1 MIYKTGIK
9 AISTFFFIGYLPLIP
24 GTFASLAGLSLFLAC
39 GLSTPSYFI
48 SVFCLCLVGFLV
60 CGKAENVFQ
69 RKDPPYIVIDEVSG
83 MLLSLAS
90 VFFLKMGVM
99 GLWLAFFLF
108 RLLDTIKPYPANKIQ
123 HLHGSLGVM
132 GDDLI
137 AALYTNIILQLVFR
151 FTS

>member
-1 MIYKTGIK
+1 MVYKAGIK
-9 AISTFFFIGYLPLIP
+9 VVSTFFFIGYLPLIP

-39 GLSTPSYFI
+39 SSSALSYFI
-48 SVFCLCLVGFLV
+48 LLFFLCLAGFLV
-60 CGKAENVFQ
+60 CGKAETVFQ
-69 RKDPPYIVIDEVSG
+69 KKDPPCIVIDEVSG

-90 VFFLKMGVM
+90 VFFFKTGAL
-99 GLWLAFFLF
+99 GLWVAFFLF
-108 RLLDTIKPYPANKIQ
+108 RLLDTMKPYPANKIQ

-151 FTS
+151 FAS